1 MSTLQTLEE
10 FLESLES
17 GEGKPLSL
25 EDYILNGALETF
37 ILPDGVRSPNMPL
50 SLVQIL
56 DECEPKQRVIFGR
69 HPLNGWF
76 VVIPKEM
83 ELQSSTGDSVR
94 EDNTLKHRI
103 LYFLGVQS

>member
-1 MSTLQTLEE
+1 MSTLQTVEE

-17 GEGKPLSL
+17 GVGNPLSL

-50 SLVQIL
+50 SLIQVL

-76 VVIPKEM
+76 VVIPNDR
-83 ELQSSTGDSVR
+83 ELQSSIADSVR

-103 LYFLGVQS
+103 LYFSEVHS

>member
-37 ILPDGVRSPNMPL
+37 ILPNGVRSPNMPL

-56 DECEPKQRVIFGR
+56 DECEPKQRGIFGL

-103 LYFLGVQS
+103 LYFLEVQ